1 MTNVS
6 MNEMNTQNSAF
17 DVDEQKLTDLEA
29 LDLVLQK
36 PETRESFLKQID
48 VLVRQKESLLT
59 SQDSYKDLISS
70 TKEAFKFKTAKFI
83 TTTVDSIVK
92 QKLQDDIDLAVA
104 EADLLEIV
112 KQHVEGQWLNIYLDN
127 LIYYKQELYV
137 YQEYIQTLRKTY
149 NLPDCLPPLGMR
161 KTTVETL
168 EDLNRLYPND
178 VNILQRLVVELKK
191 G

>member
-6 MNEMNTQNSAF
+6 MNEMNTLNSAF

-36 PETRESFLKQID
+36 PETREAFLDQID
-48 VLVRQKESLLT
+48 RLVKQKEDLIQL
-59 SQDSYKDLISS
+59 QDSYKELVSS

-92 QKLQDDIDLAVA
+92 EKLQDDIDLAVA

-112 KQHVEGQWLNIYLDN
+112 KQHVEG
-127 LIYYKQELYV
+127 
-137 YQEYIQTLRKTY
+137 
-149 NLPDCLPPLGMR
+149 
-161 KTTVETL
+161 
-168 EDLNRLYPND
+168 
-178 VNILQRLVVELKK
+178 
-191 G
+191 

>member
-6 MNEMNTQNSAF
+6 MNEMNTLNSAF

-36 PETRESFLKQID
+36 PETREAFLEQID
-48 VLVRQKESLLT
+48 RLVKQKEALLL
-59 SQDSYKDLISS
+59 SQESYKDLISS

-92 QKLQDDIDLAVA
+92 EKLEDDIALATA

-112 KQHVEGQWLNIYLDN
+112 QEHLNKD
-127 LIYYKQELYV
+127 
-137 YQEYIQTLRKTY
+137 
-149 NLPDCLPPLGMR
+149 
-161 KTTVETL
+161 
-168 EDLNRLYPND
+168 
-178 VNILQRLVVELKK
+178 
-191 G
+191 

>member
-6 MNEMNTQNSAF
+6 MNEMNTLNSAF
-17 DVDEQKLTDLEA
+17 DADQEKLTDLEA

-48 VLVRQKESLLT
+48 VLVRQKEALLL
-59 SQDSYKDLISS
+59 SQESYKDLISS
-70 TKEAFKFKTAKFI
+70 TKEVFKFKTSKFI

-112 KQHVEGQWLNIYLDN
+112 KQHVEG
-127 LIYYKQELYV
+127 
-137 YQEYIQTLRKTY
+137 
-149 NLPDCLPPLGMR
+149 
-161 KTTVETL
+161 
-168 EDLNRLYPND
+168 
-178 VNILQRLVVELKK
+178 
-191 G
+191 